1 MSRVRGRLVGRL
13 APLILCAVC
22 LSGCYA
28 TKIVTVPMRVVGAV
42 GSAIPFVGNAAHD
55 TIDQAADIV
64 DDIGG

>member
-1 MSRVRGRLVGRL
+1 VKRLVLLL
-13 APLILCAVC
+13 AGAAA

-55 TIDQAADIV
+55 TIDQAADVV